1 MMEGPRL
8 DTNSLQP
15 AEDAPIGPRK
25 RKGSSASAK
34 RSAPVEEQSKK
45 DKPWRSERAAQ
56 GDRTSSPWVAELR
69 SWVLTLAIAVL
80 IVFGMHLFVFNLSTV
95 KGQSMEPTLYESE
108 WLFVN
113 KISLLVGSPKIG
125 DVVILK
131 DPSQG
136 EERKEYLVK
145 RIVGLPGDTI
155 EIRQG
160 QLYRNGKLV
169 VEPYTDTEIEDL
181 DYGPDTIGADHY
193 FVMGDNRHAKASR
206 DSRSFHA
213 VPRSNILGRAD
224 FIIWP
229 IAKLE
234 HL

>member
-8 DTNSLQP
+8 DTNSPQP
-15 AEDAPIGPRK
+15 VEDAPIGPRK
-25 RKGSSASAK
+25 RKGSSPAK
-34 RSAPVEEQSKK
+34 RTTPVKEPNVKV
-45 DKPWRSERAAQ
+45 KPERTERAAK
-56 GDRTSSPWVAELR
+56 GGRASSPWAAELR
-69 SWVLTLAIAVL
+69 SWLLTLAIAVL

-113 KISLLVGSPKIG
+113 KLALLIGPPKIG

-131 DPSQG
+131 DPAEAEG
-136 EERKEYLVK
+136 RKEYLVK

-181 DYGPDTIGADHY
+181 DYGPDTISADHY

-213 VPRSNILGRAD
+213 VPRSSILGRAD

-229 IAKLE
+229 IANLE

>member
-1 MMEGPRL
+1 MEP
-8 DTNSLQP
+8 
-15 AEDAPIGPRK
+15 
-25 RKGSSASAK
+25 
-34 RSAPVEEQSKK
+34 SKK
-45 DKPWRSERAAQ
+45 VKLGRAAKGERNSQ
-56 GDRTSSPWVAELR
+56 PWVAELR
-69 SWVLTLAIAVL
+69 SWLITLAIAVL
-80 IVFGMHLFVFNLSTV
+80 IVFGMHAFVFNLSTV

-113 KISLLVGSPKIG
+113 KLAFLTGSPSNG

-131 DPSQG
+131 DPAEDEG
-136 EERKEYLVK
+136 RKEFLVK

-160 QLYRNGKLV
+160 QLYRNGQLV

-181 DYGPDTIGADHY
+181 DYGPDKISADHY

-213 VPRSNILGRAD
+213 VPRSSIIGRAD
-224 FIIWP
+224 LIIWP
-229 IAKLE
+229 IARLNQ
-234 HL
+234 L